1 MISLTEILS
10 GIIQEAI
17 EKHFDNVFEAILFED
32 CRMFQELSN
41 PDFAYKYKE
50 EEPNLWRFADRYG
63 NFIGVKFD
71 PTNRYL
77 DSYHEVKDLNGKSL
91 NVFDILANKNSI
103 DPLSFQGGTDQ
114 HRSDTIC
121 KILRDEVLP
130 KYLLNS
136 KPSVIKIHPIN
147 EYRFKIF
154 WKCAEICKEKYP
166 QITIKQLGDEIL
178 ILNK

>member
-10 GIIQEAI
+10 EIIQEAM
-17 EKHFDNVFEAILFED
+17 ERHFDSVYEAILFED

-41 PDFAYKYKE
+41 PDFAYKYEKGGE
-50 EEPNLWRFADRYG
+50 DVWKFSDRYG
-63 NFIGVKFD
+63 NVIGVRFD
-71 PTNRYL
+71 PITKYL
-77 DSYHEVKDLNGKSL
+77 DSYHEVKDLEGKEI
-91 NVFDILANKNSI
+91 NVFDLLANAHRI
-103 DPLSFQGGTDQ
+103 DPLSIQGGRDE

-121 KILRDEVLP
+121 KILRDEIIP
-130 KYLLNS
+130 KHLLNS
-136 KPSVIKIHPIN
+136 KPSIIKIHPIN

-178 ILNK
+178 IINK